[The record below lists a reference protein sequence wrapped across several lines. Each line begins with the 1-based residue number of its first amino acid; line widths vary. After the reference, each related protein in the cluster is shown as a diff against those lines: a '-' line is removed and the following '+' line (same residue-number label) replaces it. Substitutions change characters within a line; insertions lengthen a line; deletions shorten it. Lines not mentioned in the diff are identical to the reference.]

1 MKNAL
6 LFTLLLA
13 YTLNP
18 IKLFAQ
24 DYQDLLVLYVDEKFE
39 KLLEKSLKYSEDE
52 KTKNDPMP
60 YLYVS
65 KAYYEMSKDH
75 KYKTDFPN
83 AYVEALAW
91 AGKYRKKDKSYAYKT
106 EAEPHIEKLKKEILE
121 EVDNAFLDGTEKS
134 YKKALGSLKKVIV
147 FDPECI
153 GSELLRGEL
162 EILLKNKA
170 EGTKLVNEAMKKVNA
185 IGKEGNKSEGSVI
198 MFSNFTETQQ
208 LYLKFALM
216 TKAKLL
222 LSSSKSQAKDIMGK
236 GHQYFYKEREDQ
248 KYEYTTDF
256 KDLYDKL

>member
-13 YTLNP
+13 YTFNP

-24 DYQDLLVLYVDEKFE
+24 DYQDLLLLYVDEKYD
-39 KLLEKSLKYSEDE
+39 KLLEKSIKYTESD
-52 KTKNDPMP
+52 KTKNDAMP
-60 YLYVS
+60 FLYAS

-75 KYKTDFPN
+75 KYKSDFPN

-91 AGKYRKKDKSYAYKT
+91 AGKYRKKDKSYSYKT

-153 GSELLRGEL
+153 GAELLRGEL

-170 EGTKLVNEAMKKVNA
+170 EGTKFVNEAMKKVNA
-185 IGKEGNKSEGSVI
+185 VGKEIE
-198 MFSNFTETQQ
+198 FSNLTETQQ

-256 KDLYDKL
+256 KELYDKL

>member
-13 YTLNP
+13 YTFNP
-18 IKLFAQ
+18 VKLFAQ
-24 DYQDLLVLYVDEKFE
+24 DYQDLLLLYVDEKFD
-39 KLLEKSLKYSEDE
+39 KLLEKSIKYTESD
-52 KTKNDPMP
+52 KTKNDAMP
-60 YLYVS
+60 FLYVS

-75 KYKTDFPN
+75 KYKSDFPN
-83 AYVEALAW
+83 AYVESLAW
-91 AGKYRKKDKSYAYKT
+91 LGKYRKKDKSYAYRT
-106 EAEPHIEKLKKEILE
+106 EAEPHIEKIKKEILE
-121 EVDNAFLDGTEKS
+121 EVDNAFLEGTEKS

-153 GSELLRGEL
+153 GAQLLRGEL
-162 EILLKNKA
+162 EILLKNKS
-170 EGTKLVNEAMKKVNA
+170 EGTKFVNEAMKKVNA
-185 IGKEGNKSEGSVI
+185 VGKEIE
-198 MFSNFTETQQ
+198 FSNLTETQQ

-256 KDLYDKL
+256 KEFYDKL